1 MKYIKVSEEGKPSI
15 VILAANKVYY
25 LSKGAKI
32 TEPTQ
37 EEIAE
42 FFPEEKKKE
51 KKDIQSEN
59 IVENEALR
67 TRITELET
75 ENEALKAENEML
87 KARITELETEKPKT
101 NKGKED
107 K

>member
-1 MKYIKVSEEGKPSI
+1 MSKYIKVTEEGKPSI
-15 VILAANKVYY
+15 VILAANKAYY

-42 FFPEEKKKE
+42 FFPEEKKK
-51 KKDIQSEN
+51 DIQSEN
-59 IVENEALR
+59 IVENEALKA
-67 TRITELET
+67 RITELEK

-87 KARITELETEKPKT
+87 RTRITELETEKPKT

>member
-15 VILAANKVYY
+15 VILAANKAYY

-32 TEPTQ
+32 TEPTE
-37 EEIAE
+37 EEIAK
-42 FFPEEKKKE
+42 FFPEEK

-59 IVENEALR
+59 IVENEALKA
-67 TRITELET
+67 RIVELEK
-75 ENEALKAENEML
+75 ENEALRAENETL
-87 KARITELETEKPKT
+87 KIRITELETEKPKT

>member
-1 MKYIKVSEEGKPSI
+1 MSKYIKVTEEGKPSI
-15 VILAANKVYY
+15 VILAANKAYY

-32 TEPTQ
+32 TEPTE
-37 EEIAE
+37 EEIAK
-42 FFPEEKKKE
+42 FFPEEK

-59 IVENEALR
+59 IVENETLKA
-67 TRITELET
+67 RIVELEK
-75 ENEALKAENEML
+75 ENEALRSENETL
-87 KARITELETEKPKT
+87 KIRITELETEKPKT

>member
-15 VILAANKVYY
+15 VILAANKAYY
-25 LSKGAKI
+25 LSRGAKI

-42 FFPEEKKKE
+42 FFPEEN
-51 KKDIQSEN
+51 IQSEN
-59 IVENEALR
+59 IVENEALKA
-67 TRITELET
+67 RIVELET
-75 ENEALKAENEML
+75 ENEALKA
-87 KARITELETEKPKT
+87 RIVELETEKPKT

>member
-15 VILAANKVYY
+15 VILAANKAYY

-32 TEPTQ
+32 TSPTQ

-42 FFPEEKKKE
+42 FFPEEKKN
-51 KKDIQSEN
+51 DIQSEN
-59 IVENEALR
+59 IVENEALKA
-67 TRITELET
+67 RIVELET

>member
-1 MKYIKVSEEGKPSI
+1 MSKYIKVTEEGKPSI
-15 VILAANKVYY
+15 VILAANKAYY

-32 TEPTQ
+32 TEPTE
-37 EEIAE
+37 EEIAK
-42 FFPEEKKKE
+42 FFPEEK

-59 IVENEALR
+59 IVENEALKA
-67 TRITELET
+67 RITELEK
-75 ENEALKAENEML
+75 ENEALRAENETL
-87 KARITELETEKPKT
+87 KIRITELETEKPKT

>member
-15 VILAANKVYY
+15 VILAANKAYY

-32 TEPTQ
+32 TEPTE
-37 EEIAE
+37 EEIAK
-42 FFPEEKKKE
+42 FFPEEK

-59 IVENEALR
+59 IVENEALKA
-67 TRITELET
+67 RIVELET

-87 KARITELETEKPKT
+87 RTRITELETEKPKT

>member
-1 MKYIKVSEEGKPSI
+1 MSKYIKVTEEGKPSI
-15 VILAANKVYY
+15 VILAANKAYY

-32 TEPTQ
+32 TEPTE
-37 EEIAE
+37 EEIAK
-42 FFPEEKKKE
+42 FFPEEK

-59 IVENEALR
+59 IV
-67 TRITELET
+67 

-87 KARITELETEKPKT
+87 KARITELETENEALKARIVELETEKPKT

>member
-1 MKYIKVSEEGKPSI
+1 MSKYIKVTEEGKPSI
-15 VILAANKVYY
+15 VILAANKAYY

-32 TEPTQ
+32 TEPTE
-37 EEIAE
+37 EEIAK
-42 FFPEEKKKE
+42 FFPEEK

-59 IVENEALR
+59 IVENEALKA
-67 TRITELET
+67 RIVELET

-87 KARITELETEKPKT
+87 KARITELEIEKPKA

>member
-1 MKYIKVSEEGKPSI
+1 MSKYIKVTEEGKPSI
-15 VILAANKVYY
+15 VILAANKAYY

-32 TEPTQ
+32 TEPTE
-37 EEIAE
+37 EEIAK
-42 FFPEEKKKE
+42 FFPEEK

-59 IVENEALR
+59 IVENEALKA
-67 TRITELET
+67 RITELEK
-75 ENEALKAENEML
+75 ENEALRFENETL
-87 KARITELETEKPKT
+87 KIRITELETEKPKT

>member
-1 MKYIKVSEEGKPSI
+1 MSKYIKVTEAGKPSI
-15 VILAANKVYY
+15 VILAANKAYY

-32 TEPTQ
+32 TEPTE

-42 FFPEEKKKE
+42 FFPEEKKK
-51 KKDIQSEN
+51 DIQSEN
-59 IVENEALR
+59 IVENEMLR

-75 ENEALKAENEML
+75 ENEAL

>member
-15 VILAANKVYY
+15 VILAANKAYY

-51 KKDIQSEN
+51 SEN
-59 IVENEALR
+59 IVENEALKA
-67 TRITELET
+67 RITELET

-87 KARITELETEKPKT
+87 RTRIVELETEKPKT

>member
-1 MKYIKVSEEGKPSI
+1 MSKYIKVTEEGKPSI
-15 VILAANKVYY
+15 VILAANKAYY

-32 TEPTQ
+32 TEPTE
-37 EEIAE
+37 EEIAK
-42 FFPEEKKKE
+42 FFPEEK

-59 IVENEALR
+59 IVENEALKA
-67 TRITELET
+67 RIVELEK
-75 ENEALKAENEML
+75 ENEALRAENETL
-87 KARITELETEKPKT
+87 KIRITELETEKPKT

>member
-1 MKYIKVSEEGKPSI
+1 MSKYIKVTEEGKPSI
-15 VILAANKVYY
+15 VILAANKAYY

-32 TEPTQ
+32 TEPTE
-37 EEIAE
+37 EEIAK
-42 FFPEEKKKE
+42 FFPEEK

-59 IVENEALR
+59 IVENETLKA
-67 TRITELET
+67 RITELEK
-75 ENEALKAENEML
+75 ENEALRSENETL
-87 KARITELETEKPKT
+87 KIRITELETEKPKT

>member
-1 MKYIKVSEEGKPSI
+1 MSKYIKVTEEGKPSI
-15 VILAANKVYY
+15 VILAANKAYY

-32 TEPTQ
+32 TEPTE
-37 EEIAE
+37 EEIAK
-42 FFPEEKKKE
+42 FFPEEK

-59 IVENEALR
+59 IVENETLKA
-67 TRITELET
+67 RIVELEK
-75 ENEALKAENEML
+75 ENEALRAENETL
-87 KARITELETEKPKT
+87 KIRITELETEKPKT